1 MVRALTVL
9 YVLLVVSVLLLLGE
23 PAEINAQNA
32 NSDGDLRLVDTTS
45 GAVVDTTAVTA
56 PSGRLEIFDDAD
68 DDGTGTWK
76 GICDDFMEPVNGVQR
91 GTEEAQVACRQ
102 LGLSGGTP
110 MTGLTVPQ
118 SVYSS
123 DYYLL
128 DELEC
133 TGSETRILGEDKCRH
148 HPRGENNCFSIEA
161 FGVTCAAAA
170 TSSNSTATGRLKI
183 SGTTETG
190 QTMTSDRS
198 GVTDENGMP
207 SEESS
212 FSYQWIRVG
221 YYDYS
226 EVEISEATSS
236 TYVLQSADE
245 DHWIKVKLSFTDDAG
260 NSEEISSFAEGPVY
274 PDVPDGTLRLSP
286 TNDSS
291 DDYTGMLEI
300 FDARKKRWK
309 GICDDGWGTE
319 EAQVACSQLEFSG
332 NTPKTGII
340 RTGWPPLLFLLD
352 EVDCDGT
359 EETLLDCDHA
369 KRGVNDCVAWEYA
382 GVACEAPS
390 EPEILPTQ

>member
-1 MVRALTVL
+1 MTRILTVL
-9 YVLLVVSVLLLLGE
+9 HIFLIALALLLLGG
-23 PAEINAQNA
+23 PTQISAQGTNA
-32 NSDGDLRLVDTTS
+32 DGDLRLVDTTT
-45 GAVVDTTAVTA
+45 GTVVDTTAVTG

-68 DDGTGTWK
+68 GNGNGKWK
-76 GICDDFMEPVNGVQR
+76 GICDDFMEPVNGVKR

-102 LGLSGGTP
+102 LSLSGGDP

-133 TGSETRILGEDKCRH
+133 TGSETRLLGQDKCRH
-148 HPRGENNCFSIEA
+148 RPRGENNCFSIEA
-161 FGVTCAAAA
+161 FGVTCEAA
-170 TSSNSTATGRLKI
+170 TASSNSTATGRLTI

-190 QTMTSDRS
+190 QTMTANHSR
-198 GVTDENGMP
+198 VTDEDGKP
-207 SEESS
+207 PEESS

-226 EVEISEATSS
+226 ETEISEATSS

-245 DHWIKVKLSFTDDAG
+245 DHWIKVKLSFTDKEE

-286 TNDSS
+286 TSDSS

-300 FDARKKRWK
+300 FDKQKKRWK
-309 GICDDGWGTE
+309 GVCDDGWGTE
-319 EAQVACSQLEFSG
+319 EAQVACSQLGFSG
-332 NTPKTGII
+332 NTPETDII
-340 RTGWPPLLFLLD
+340 RTGWPLLLFLLD

-382 GVACEAPS
+382 GVSCEAPS
-390 EPEILPTQ
+390 EPEVSPMQ

>member
-1 MVRALTVL
+1 MTRSFKILHIFLIAAA
-9 YVLLVVSVLLLLGE
+9 LLLLGGSTQIS
-23 PAEINAQNA
+23 AQGTNA
-32 NSDGDLRLVDTTS
+32 DGDLRLVDTTA
-45 GAVVDTTAVTA
+45 GTVVDTTAATGL
-56 PSGRLEIFDDAD
+56 SGRLEIFDDTD
-68 DDGTGTWK
+68 GDGTGTWK
-76 GICDDFMEPVNGVQR
+76 GICDDFMEPVNGVMR
-91 GTEEAQVACRQ
+91 GAEEAQVACRQ

-110 MTGLTVPQ
+110 MTRLTVPE
-118 SVYSS
+118 STYSS

-133 TGSETRILGEDKCRH
+133 TGSETRILGQDKCRH
-148 HPRGENNCFSIEA
+148 RPRGENNCFSIEA
-161 FGVTCAAAA
+161 FGVTCAAAT
-170 TSSNSTATGRLKI
+170 TSLNSTATGRLTI

-198 GVTDENGMP
+198 GVTDEDGMP

-226 EVEISEATSS
+226 ETEISEATSS

-245 DHWIKVKLSFTDDAG
+245 DHWIKVKLSFADKEE
-260 NSEEISSFAEGPVY
+260 NSEEISSFPEGPVY
-274 PDVPDGTLRLSP
+274 PDVSDGTLRLSP
-286 TNDSS
+286 TSDSS

-300 FDARKKRWK
+300 FDKQKKRWK
-309 GICDDGWGTE
+309 GVCDDGWGTE
-319 EAQVACSQLEFSG
+319 EAQVACSQLGFSG
-332 NTPKTGII
+332 NTPKTDII

-369 KRGVNDCVAWEYA
+369 ERGVNDCVAWEYA
-382 GVACEAPS
+382 GVSCEAPS
-390 EPEILPTQ
+390 EPEVSPTQ